1 MIRAIADAT
10 RTPSM
15 IPGASDGRTTSR
27 QRCAGDSPRCATFPA
42 APQMERIAVAAFSRI
57 GHETISATTATPLI
71 WFGPSNRTATG
82 TSPGPVRGRAG

>member
-27 QRCAGDSPRCATFPA
+27 QRCAGDSPTVRDISSRTAG
-42 APQMERIAVAAFSRI
+42 MERIAVAVFSRI
-57 GHETISATTATPLI
+57 GHETMRATTATPLI
-71 WFGPSNRTATG
+71 
-82 TSPGPVRGRAG
+82 